1 MSMGDRDFAA
11 ASRDPLD
18 FFFLLH
24 CCFQNYVMFF
34 YTPSGLRFTL
44 LDAI

>member
-18 FFFLLH
+18 FFF
-24 CCFQNYVMFF
+24 CYIVVFKIM
-34 YTPSGLRFTL
+34 
-44 LDAI
+44 